1 MAQRRRL
8 TLLFSLVLLFLVTL
22 VQGSLANRA
31 PDALTIE
38 DTEFGMAFINSAEAL
53 RSTTRIQR
61 GITSGA
67 KLDRFP
73 LYWDQVEATGGVFNW
88 VAQDAALRANE
99 QQGLGT
105 LAILLGT
112 SPAYWPRTQ
121 RMPAQMPR
129 VGDGIRRR
137 LAGVQERR
145 ANCGDVSGTPPATGL
160 YNAIFTDG
168 TDVPAVGKSVS
179 SSNPWAYYV
188 EQAVKRY
195 QPGGTAGMNVQ
206 YWEVWNEPDLCHF
219 WGGTSQEYVRLLK
232 VAYLVIKHVDPDATV
247 MWGGL
252 ALFGPKYSG
261 AADFLVEMVSGI
273 KNDPLAASYNG
284 FFDAATIHQYSNVVH
299 GFTYSRKVQRALTG
313 TGWENKPIWV
323 TESGVPICDSY
334 PGPDC
339 PSPYRGNQ
347 NEQAA
352 YIWQNIAYTRL
363 AGNKA
368 PIFHFQ
374 LHDDGGNECRT
385 EPPADGF
392 GLFTNEPGVQCVP
405 HNAEARLAYYAYLE
419 ATQQFPNTELL
430 WGDIQDTKFRRVAFY
445 HPESKERRLL
455 VWAIDNRGG
464 TVSVDATGSSA
475 RRIALNG
482 SEVTLTPV
490 NGSYQI
496 ALSGATS
503 QNQLGESIY
512 TIGGI
517 PYLLIETDTEPPTAT
532 MDDLLPVS
540 PPSFQVEWEVSDLG
554 SGVEEN
560 SVAIYSSQGDSGV
573 WEVWLSN
580 QPANGSAT
588 FTGEGGE
595 TYRFAVIAEDRA
607 GNRNSTLVELANTV
621 VTDGTESINVS
632 GQVYTMRGEAASWA
646 NVKVGE
652 TSIKANVT
660 GTFTMALTFGQWDV
674 KVEEQTER
682 YGVTL
687 LTDTTF
693 SLLLPPISNPVINGD
708 FETESAVGISGWDA
722 SGSSS
727 ETLEEQLGTRDN
739 ALRLASAF
747 VADPFVP
754 GDNGGSGGNSTVSQ
768 QLTVPTGS
776 PYLALYYNVESAET
790 DGGNGSCSNS
800 ALLHDKFE
808 VIIAKE
814 GQPANYVHCQEVS
827 SEWKWGFFD
836 LSAYAGDQITLI
848 FNVYESSAINHTSV
862 LLDLIT
868 IGESPVLA
876 APTATPT
883 ATPTVT
889 MTPTRTNTATTTPTF
904 TVTPTYT
911 TTHTTTPTST
921 PTVTQTASVTP
932 TPGAIQT
939 IATTQTAT
947 ATPTGTGT
955 PTPTITSTPT
965 ATATASAT
973 ATPTMTVTPTPTATP
988 TNWFLYMPIIMR

>member
-1 MAQRRRL
+1 MRSQIRL
-8 TLLFSLVLLFLVTL
+8 ILLFLFLLLFPATAF
-22 VQGSLANRA
+22 VQGSLASRA
-31 PDALTIE
+31 PDALTIQ
-38 DTEFGMAFINSAEAL
+38 DTEFGMAFINSAEEL

-73 LYWDQVEATGGVFNW
+73 LYWDKVEPTNGAFNW
-88 VAQDAALRANE
+88 VPQDAALRANE

-112 SPAYWPRTQ
+112 SPAHWPNNR

-129 VGDGIRRR
+129 VGDGIRNR
-137 LAGVQERR
+137 LAGVQERS
-145 ANCGDVSGTPPATGL
+145 ASCDVSGTPPATGL

-168 TDVPAVGKSVS
+168 SDVPAVGKSVS
-179 SSNPWAYYV
+179 TSNPWAYYV

-195 QPGGTAGMNVQ
+195 QPGGTAGTNVQ

-261 AADFLVEMVSGI
+261 AADFLAEMISGI
-273 KNDPLAASYNG
+273 RNDPLAASHNG
-284 FFDAATIHQYSNVVH
+284 FFDVAAIHQYSNVVH
-299 GFTYSRKVQRALTG
+299 GFTYSRQVQRALTG
-313 TGWENKPIWV
+313 TGWENKAIWV

-347 NEQAA
+347 DEQAS

-363 AGNKA
+363 AGNNA

-374 LHDDGGNECRT
+374 LHDDGGNQCQPS
-385 EPPADGF
+385 PPADGF

-405 HNAEARLAYYAYLE
+405 HNAEPRLAYYAYLQ
-419 ATQQFPNTELL
+419 ATQQFPYTEVL

-464 TVSVDATGSSA
+464 TVSVPATSSSA
-475 RRIALNG
+475 RRIALDG

-512 TIGGI
+512 TIGGV

-540 PPSFQVEWEVSDLG
+540 APSFQVAWEASDLG
-554 SGVEEN
+554 SGVQDN
-560 SVAIYSSQGDSGV
+560 SVAIYSSQGDSEL

-588 FTGEGGE
+588 FTGQTGE

-607 GNRNSTLVELANTV
+607 GNRNSTIVELASTV
-621 VTDGTESINVS
+621 VTDGSENITVS
-632 GQVYTMRGEAASWA
+632 GQVYTMRGAAASWA

-652 TSIKANVT
+652 TTVQANAT
-660 GTFTMALTFGQWDV
+660 GFFSMALPFGQWDV

-687 LTDTTF
+687 LADTTF
-693 SLLLPPISNPVINGD
+693 SLLLPPVSNPVNNGD
-708 FETESAVGISGWDA
+708 FETESPVGVSGWDA
-722 SGSSS
+722 SGSSI
-727 ETLEEQLGTRDN
+727 ETVEEQLGTSDN
-739 ALRLASAF
+739 ALRLSSAF
-747 VADPFVP
+747 VSDPFVP
-754 GDNGGSGGNSTVSQ
+754 GSGGSSGGNSTISQ
-768 QLTVPTGS
+768 QLTVPAGN
-776 PYLALYYNVESAET
+776 PYLALYYKVESTET
-790 DGGNGSCSNS
+790 DGGNGSCNNT

-808 VIIAKE
+808 IILAKD
-814 GQPANYVHCQEVS
+814 GDPANYLHCQEVS
-827 SEWKWGFFD
+827 SDWQWGFFD
-836 LSAYAGDQITLI
+836 LSAYAGDQVTLI
-848 FNVYESSAINHTSV
+848 FNLYESSATNHTSA

-868 IGESPVLA
+868 IGESPILT
-876 APTATPT
+876 APTPTATATPT
-883 ATPTVT
+883 MT
-889 MTPTRTNTATTTPTF
+889 MTPIVTNTATTTPVVTN
-904 TVTPTYT
+904 TV
-911 TTHTTTPTST
+911 TTTPIITNTATITATVTSTPTSTQT
-921 PTVTQTASVTP
+921 PTVTQTVIVSQTPTVTSTPTVSQTPTVTP
-932 TPGAIQT
+932 TPT
-939 IATTQTAT
+939 V
-947 ATPTGTGT
+947 
-955 PTPTITSTPT
+955 TSTPT
-965 ATATASAT
+965 STP
-973 ATPTMTVTPTPTATP
+973 TPTMTVTPTPTATP
-988 TNWFLYMPIIMR
+988 TGWFVYVPLIMR